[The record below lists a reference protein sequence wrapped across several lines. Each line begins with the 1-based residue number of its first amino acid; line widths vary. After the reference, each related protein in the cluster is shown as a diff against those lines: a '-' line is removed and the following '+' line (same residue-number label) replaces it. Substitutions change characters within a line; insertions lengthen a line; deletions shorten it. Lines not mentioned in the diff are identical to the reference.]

1 MAVETHVKSMIYEHC
16 IFKKLTMYLNTKK
29 PPRRM
34 VLSINTVKSYAF
46 NRLEKS
52 IRIGVATHNEEYVP
66 IITPTSNANKN
77 PLIEDPPKIN
87 MINTTINKIME
98 VLNVRLRVVFRDRLM
113 IS

>member
-1 MAVETHVKSMIYEHC
+1 MIYEHY
-16 IFKKLTMYLNTKK
+16 IFKKPAMYLNTKK

-52 IRIGVATHNEEYVP
+52 IRIGVATHRDEYVP
-66 IITPTSNANKN
+66 ISTPTNNANRN
-77 PLIEDPPKIN
+77 PLMDGPPKIN
-87 MINTTINKIME
+87 MINTTTNRIIE
-98 VLNVRLRVVFRDRLM
+98 VLKVRLKVVFRDRLM

>member
-1 MAVETHVKSMIYEHC
+1 MIYEHYT
-16 IFKKLTMYLNTKK
+16 FKKPRVDHKTKK

-34 VLSINTVKSYAF
+34 VLLIKTVKSYAF

-66 IITPTSNANKN
+66 IITPTNNANKN
-77 PLIEDPPKIN
+77 PLIEGPPKIN
-87 MINTTINKIME
+87 MINTTTNKIME
-98 VLNVRLRVVFRDRLM
+98 VLNVRLRVVFKDRLM